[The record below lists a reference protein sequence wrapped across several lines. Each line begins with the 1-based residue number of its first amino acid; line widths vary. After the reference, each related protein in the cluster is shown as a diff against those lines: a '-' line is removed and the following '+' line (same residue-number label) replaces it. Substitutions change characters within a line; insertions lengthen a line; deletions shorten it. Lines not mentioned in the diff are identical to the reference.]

1 MNIIVW
7 RTSFDPMQKGLKQFQ
22 KIIDEYRKQ
31 GIEVKK
37 QVHQLSTFR
46 VKVYFYNDDTLELV
60 PALESDIRGRRYDIG
75 YISKDI
81 DDETIKRILI
91 SNNYM
96 FHNHDKNIRYY

>member
-31 GIEVKK
+31 GIKVKK
-37 QVHQLSTFR
+37 QAHQLSTFR
-46 VKVYFYNDDTLELV
+46 VKVYFHNDDTLELV
-60 PALESDIRGRRYDIG
+60 PALELDIRGRRYDIG

-96 FHNHDKNIRYY
+96 FHNHDENIRYY